1 MAACVVLSLGERALL
16 RIGERERVSPGDQRA
31 AVRIETVEGLEREL
45 SNALPKP
52 CCGDESAAAAPRT
65 SNAANDLL
73 IAGKALARPSVA
85 SGSRG

>member
-52 CCGDESAAAAPRT
+52 CCG
-65 SNAANDLL
+65 
-73 IAGKALARPSVA
+73 
-85 SGSRG
+85 